1 MPQQTK
7 VEHVGKP
14 KYRVDRFGR
23 RYICVR
29 RAPNVWDVGLATA
42 RKWLAQGVSWRDMKI
57 FEQRA
62 SARCSSPQGASW
74 NVGYFAIQSSAS
86 RTSCTGRQKQQRD

>member
-1 MPQQTK
+1 MPQQIK

-14 KYRVDRFGR
+14 RYRVDRFGR

-42 RKWLAQGVSWRDMKI
+42 RKWLAQGVSWRDVRKLTTG
-57 FEQRA
+57 QRSLFKPA
-62 SARCSSPQGASW
+62 KRTMAELKARVVRQNLRPV
-74 NVGYFAIQSSAS
+74 VGY
-86 RTSCTGRQKQQRD
+86 